1 MTNTRSEGSGGPR
14 QPAGTE
20 GTGDRFADARALAA
34 RLSDA
39 AGGSVEA
46 VILYGSHILGA
57 NPDRHSALD
66 FVLVVD
72 GYRRFYAAMH
82 EAGELHRPVWLFAGL
97 ANILPPNV
105 IAYTPDEG
113 ASGLAKCLV
122 VSRDHFT
129 LGTSPLPRDH
139 FLAARLVQKVAVI
152 WAADDARRQ
161 WVEKRLA
168 GAQDAALTWVAPW
181 LEGSFDAETV
191 GRKLLEVCYRSEFR
205 PEARNRAEV
214 VFAVQR
220 EHFRDALGRVLERA
234 EREGSVIQ
242 ASEGRLRLV
251 SPPPP
256 AERRRWRRYF
266 RRSKARATARWV
278 KHVLTFDNW
287 LPYIV
292 RKVERRTGRP
302 VRLTRV
308 ERRWPLIFLW
318 PRMIRVFMTRPERE
332 EPS

>member
-1 MTNTRSEGSGGPR
+1 MTNAAGGSDRGPEPSGFEGV
-14 QPAGTE
+14 
-20 GTGDRFADARALAA
+20 GDALAYA
-34 RLSDA
+34 RLLAERLTAA

-72 GYRRFYAAMH
+72 DYRRFYAEMH
-82 EAGELHRPVWLFAGL
+82 KAGELHRPVWLFVGL
-97 ANILPPNV
+97 ANVLPPNV
-105 IAYTPDEG
+105 IAYAPDEG
-113 ASGLAKCLV
+113 ADGIAKCLV

-129 LGTSPLPRDH
+129 LGLGPLPPDH

-152 WAADDARRQ
+152 WAADDARRE
-161 WVEKRLA
+161 WAERRLA
-168 GAQDAALTWVAPW
+168 AARDAALTWVGPW

-205 PEARNRAEV
+205 PEARNRADV
-214 VFAVQR
+214 VFAAQR
-220 EHFRDALGRVLERA
+220 QHFRETLAPVLERA

-242 ASEGRLRLV
+242 ASEGRLRFA
-251 SPPPP
+251 SPSSPT
-256 AERRRWRRYF
+256 ERRRWQRYF
-266 RRSKARATARWV
+266 LRSKVRATARWS
-278 KHVLTFDNW
+278 KHILTFDNW

-302 VRLTRV
+302 VRLTRA

-318 PRMIRVFMTRPERE
+318 PRMIQVLLNRPERE